1 MANTMVVTIAAVVLA
16 GLLAGWLAGLVTRG
30 SGFGLPGNIYMA
42 WPGALA
48 GFFLGRWL
56 GLGGPASFTWAFIA
70 ALLGAFALLY
80 VVAGF
85 RR

>member
-1 MANTMVVTIAAVVLA
+1 MANTVVVTVAAVVIA

-30 SGFGLPGNIYMA
+30 SGFGLPGNFIIA

-48 GFFLGRWL
+48 GLYLARWL
-56 GLGGPASFTWAFIA
+56 GLGAATSFTWAFLA

-80 VVAGF
+80 MVAGF